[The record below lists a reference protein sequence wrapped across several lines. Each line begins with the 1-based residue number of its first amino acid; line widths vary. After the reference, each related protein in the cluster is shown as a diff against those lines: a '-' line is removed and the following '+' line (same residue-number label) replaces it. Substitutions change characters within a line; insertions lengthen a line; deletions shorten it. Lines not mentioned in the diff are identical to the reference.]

1 MSCTFCCLSIDVF
14 LNAKLSQR
22 TAFLWQQARRKWHK
36 KEEEEKENTVRQLWE
51 IYMRQ
56 IDQISDWV
64 NDRMSEW
71 AAEQFY
77 TWLFETCRVR
87 AVLPYLFSHLSHI
100 HLPNSVNVRAKGRG
114 EEEWWGN
121 QAGLTAGEDFKARN
135 RGRDRQSKGE
145 KRERRSRRERRIEG
159 KRAQDSSQLN
169 HDDLIAHNSL
179 DALLSLPL
187 SVVRCDSKKLFM
199 LLFGTFTHFPF
210 TIYLSQLLFVIPLGG
225 RPVCVVC

>member
-100 HLPNSVNVRAKGRG
+100 HLPNSVNGRG
-114 EEEWWGN
+114 EEEWWRN

-179 DALLSLPL
+179 DAPLSLPL
-187 SVVRCDSKKLFM
+187 SGVTLRSCSCCCSEPLRIFL
-199 LLFGTFTHFPF
+199 LLF
-210 TIYLSQLLFVIPLGG
+210 IYLSFYLLYH
-225 RPVCVVC
+225 

>member
-22 TAFLWQQARRKWHK
+22 TTFLWQQARRKWHK
-36 KEEEEKENTVRQLWE
+36 KEEEEKENAVRQLWE

-71 AAEQFY
+71 AAEQIY
-77 TWLFETCRVR
+77 TWLFKTWRVR

-121 QAGLTAGEDFKARN
+121 QAGMSTGEAFMARN

-145 KRERRSRRERRIEG
+145 KRERRSRRERRIVG
-159 KRAQDSSQLN
+159 KTEANYITMISSPTTL
-169 HDDLIAHNSL
+169 SMP
-179 DALLSLPL
+179 SLPL
-187 SVVRCDSKKLFM
+187 PLSPSVSSGVTPRSCSCCCSEPLRIFL
-199 LLFGTFTHFPF
+199 LLF
-210 TIYLSQLLFVIPLGG
+210 IYLSFYLLYH
-225 RPVCVVC
+225 